1 MREMRQ
7 AIQEESEMKMPEMP
21 EKKTRKKRTTA
32 RSIRKTS
39 AKTTSTAT
47 RKRRSAP
54 RKQALLTA
62 TLSLTRSTKGTHV
75 FSDESDNAPV
85 PSLYVRK
92 GAFNGEPPQ
101 SLTLTLA

>member
-1 MREMRQ
+1 
-7 AIQEESEMKMPEMP
+7 MPEMP
-21 EKKTRKKRTTA
+21 EKKSRKKRTTA
-32 RSIRKTS
+32 RT
-39 AKTTSTAT
+39 TAT
-47 RKRRSAP
+47 RKRTTARRVT
-54 RKQALLTA
+54 RKPLLTA